1 MARLESLP
9 RRIAELARSLQAE
22 VGSGD
27 TMDLAVTLAIEVV
40 EGAHDAAISLVH
52 RGRIVETPA
61 YTSEAGLQADRIQQD
76 LGLGPCLTAIRD
88 EDVVSCPDLAVEARW
103 GDWGP
108 RTARETGIGS
118 MLCFRMFTQKERLG
132 ALSLYAPEPH
142 SFSGADVESGL
153 SFAAHTA
160 IAVAVA
166 RQDEN
171 MDIALDSRSLI
182 GQATGIVMDRY
193 DIDAVRAFAVLKR
206 ISQQS
211 NVKLHEVAVELIR
224 TRHLP
229 SGQSSDDQQTRPASA
244 AVDTNA
250 Q

>member
-1 MARLESLP
+1 MPRVDSLP
-9 RRIAELARSLQAE
+9 RRIAELSRSLQAE
-22 VGSGD
+22 EGPGD

-40 EGAHDAAISLVH
+40 DGAQDAAISLVH

-61 YTSEAGLQADRIQQD
+61 FTSECGLRSDRIQQE
-76 LGLGPCLTAIRD
+76 LGVGPCLTAIRD
-88 EDVVSCPDLAVEARW
+88 EEVVSCPDLAGESRW
-103 GDWGP
+103 GEWGP
-108 RTARETGIGS
+108 RTAEEAGIGS

-132 ALSLYAPEPH
+132 ALSLYSPRPH
-142 SFSGADVESGL
+142 AFTGADVESGL

-160 IAVAVA
+160 IAIAVA

-193 DIDAVRAFAVLKR
+193 DIDAVRAFTVLKR

-211 NVKLHEVAVELIR
+211 NVKIHEVAVELIR

-229 SGQSSDDQQTRPASA
+229 S
-244 AVDTNA
+244 
-250 Q
+250 

>member
-1 MARLESLP
+1 MIRVESLA

-22 VGSGD
+22 RGAGD
-27 TMDLAVTLAIEVV
+27 TMDLAVTLAVDVITGSE
-40 EGAHDAAISLVH
+40 DAAISLIH
-52 RGRIVETPA
+52 RGRVVETPA
-61 YTSEAGLQADRIQQD
+61 YTSERALRADQVQQE
-76 LGLGPCLTAIRD
+76 LGVGPCLTAIRD
-88 EDVVSCPDLAVEARW
+88 EEVVSCPNLEVETRW
-103 GDWGP
+103 GEWGP
-108 RTARETGIGS
+108 RTAEETGFAS

-132 ALSLYAPEPH
+132 ALSLYAGQPH
-142 SFSGADVESGL
+142 AFSGADVESGL

-160 IAVAVA
+160 IAIAVA

-193 DIDAVRAFAVLKR
+193 DLDAVRAFAVLKR

-224 TRHLP
+224 NRHLP
-229 SGQSSDDQQTRPASA
+229 PQ
-244 AVDTNA
+244 
-250 Q
+250 

>member
-1 MARLESLP
+1 MIRVESLS
-9 RRIAELARSLQAE
+9 RLIAEVARSLQAE
-22 VGSGD
+22 QGSGD
-27 TMDLAVTLAIEVV
+27 TMDLAVTLAV
-40 EGAHDAAISLVH
+40 EIVDGAEDAAITLVH
-52 RGRIVETPA
+52 RDRIIETPA
-61 YTSEAGLQADRIQQD
+61 STSEAAQQADRIQQE
-76 LGLGPCLTAIRD
+76 LGVGPCLTALRE
-88 EDVVSCPDLAVEARW
+88 EDVVSCPDLATEERW
-103 GDWGP
+103 GQWGP
-108 RTARETGIGS
+108 RTAAEAGIGS

-132 ALSLYAPEPH
+132 ALSLYAAQPRA
-142 SFSGADVESGL
+142 FTGADVESGL

-160 IAVAVA
+160 IAIAVA

-193 DIDAVRAFAVLKR
+193 DIDAVRAFAVLRR

-229 SGQSSDDQQTRPASA
+229 A
-244 AVDTNA
+244 
-250 Q
+250 

>member
-1 MARLESLP
+1 MIRVEPLA

-22 VGSGD
+22 RGSGD
-27 TMDLAVTLAIEVV
+27 TMDLAVTLAVEVIV
-40 EGAHDAAISLVH
+40 GSDDAAISLVH
-52 RGRIVETPA
+52 RGRVVETPA
-61 YTSEAGLQADRIQQD
+61 YTSERALRADQIQQE
-76 LGLGPCLTAIRD
+76 LGVGPCLTAIRD
-88 EDVVSCPDLAVEARW
+88 DEVVSCPNLTVETRW
-103 GDWGP
+103 GAWGP
-108 RTARETGIGS
+108 QTAEETGFAS

-132 ALSLYAPEPH
+132 ALSLYSAQPH
-142 SFSGADVESGL
+142 AFSGADVESGL

-160 IAVAVA
+160 IAIAVA

-171 MDIALDSRSLI
+171 MDIALDSRSLV

-193 DIDAVRAFAVLKR
+193 DLDAVRAFAVLKR

-229 SGQSSDDQQTRPASA
+229 PA
-244 AVDTNA
+244 
-250 Q
+250 

>member
-1 MARLESLP
+1 MIRVESLS
-9 RRIAELARSLQAE
+9 RLIADVARSLQAE
-22 VGSGD
+22 EGSGD
-27 TMDLAVTLAIEVV
+27 TMDLAVTLAIEIVD
-40 EGAHDAAISLVH
+40 GAEQAGITLVH

-61 YTSEAGLQADRIQQD
+61 STSEAAIAADRIQQE
-76 LGLGPCLTAIRD
+76 LGEGPCLTAIRD
-88 EDVVSCPDLAVEARW
+88 EEVVSCPDLAAEERW
-103 GDWGP
+103 GKWGP
-108 RTARETGIGS
+108 RTAAETGIGS

-132 ALSLYAPEPH
+132 ALSLYAAAPRA
-142 SFSGADVESGL
+142 FSGADVESGL

-160 IAVAVA
+160 IAIAVA

-193 DIDAVRAFAVLKR
+193 DIDAVRAVAVLRR

-229 SGQSSDDQQTRPASA
+229 A
-244 AVDTNA
+244 
-250 Q
+250 

>member
-1 MARLESLP
+1 MVRMESLP

-22 VGSGD
+22 AGTGN
-27 TMDLAVTLAIEVV
+27 TMDLAVTLAVEVV
-40 EGAHDAAISLVH
+40 GGAEDAGISLVH
-52 RGRIVETPA
+52 RGRLVETPA
-61 YTSEAGLQADRIQQD
+61 FTSGCALRSDRIQQE
-76 LGLGPCLTAIRD
+76 LGQGPCLTAIRD
-88 EDVVSCPDLAVEARW
+88 EEIVSCPDLATESRW

-108 RTARETGIGS
+108 RTAEEAGIGS
-118 MLCFRMFTQKERLG
+118 MLSFRMFTSKERLG
-132 ALSLYAPEPH
+132 ALSVYAVQPH
-142 SFSGADVESGL
+142 AFTGADVESGL

-160 IAVAVA
+160 IAIAVA

-193 DIDAVRAFAVLKR
+193 EIDAVRAFAVLKR

-229 SGQSSDDQQTRPASA
+229 A
-244 AVDTNA
+244 
-250 Q
+250 

>member
-1 MARLESLP
+1 MIRVEPLA

-22 VGSGD
+22 RGSGD
-27 TMDLAVTLAIEVV
+27 TMDLAVTLAVEVIV
-40 EGAHDAAISLVH
+40 GSDDAAISLVH
-52 RGRIVETPA
+52 RGRVVETPA
-61 YTSEAGLQADRIQQD
+61 YTSERALRADQIQQE
-76 LGLGPCLTAIRD
+76 LGVGPCLTAIRD
-88 EDVVSCPDLAVEARW
+88 DEVVSCPNLTVETRW
-103 GDWGP
+103 GAWGP
-108 RTARETGIGS
+108 QTAEETGFAS

-132 ALSLYAPEPH
+132 ALSLYSAQPH
-142 SFSGADVESGL
+142 AFSGADVESGL

-160 IAVAVA
+160 IAIAVA

-193 DIDAVRAFAVLKR
+193 DLDAVRAFAVLKR

-229 SGQSSDDQQTRPASA
+229 PA
-244 AVDTNA
+244 
-250 Q
+250 

>member
-1 MARLESLP
+1 MVRFESLP

-22 VGSGD
+22 EGAGD
-27 TMDLAVTLAIEVV
+27 TMDLAVTLATEVIV
-40 EGAHDAAISLVH
+40 GAEHAGISLVY

-61 YTSEAGLQADRIQQD
+61 FTGDCALKADQIQQE
-76 LGLGPCLTAIRD
+76 LGDGPCLTAIRD
-88 EDVVSCPDLAVEARW
+88 EEVVSCPDLTAESRW

-108 RTARETGIGS
+108 RTAEEAGIGS
-118 MLCFRMFTQKERLG
+118 ALCFRMFTQKERLG
-132 ALSLYAPEPH
+132 ALSVYSSRPH
-142 SFSGADVESGL
+142 AFTGADVESGL
-153 SFAAHTA
+153 SFAAHAA
-160 IAVAVA
+160 IAIAVA

-229 SGQSSDDQQTRPASA
+229 S
-244 AVDTNA
+244 
-250 Q
+250 

>member
-1 MARLESLP
+1 MARIESLS

-22 VGSGD
+22 EGSGE
-27 TMDLAVTLAIEVV
+27 TMDLAVTLAVDVV
-40 EGAHDAAISLVH
+40 EGAEDAGISLVL

-61 YTSEAGLQADRIQQD
+61 ATSERGFQADRLQQE
-76 LGLGPCLTAIRD
+76 LGDGPCVTALRD
-88 EDVVSCPDLAVEARW
+88 EEIISCPDLAAETRW
-103 GDWGP
+103 GAWGP
-108 RTARETGIGS
+108 RTAEEAGIGS

-132 ALSLYAPEPH
+132 ALSLYATEPH
-142 SFSGADVESGL
+142 AFTGADVESGL

-160 IAVAVA
+160 IAVTVA
-166 RQDEN
+166 RQEEN
-171 MDIALDSRSLI
+171 MDLALDSRSLI

-211 NVKLHEVAVELIR
+211 NVKMHEVAVELIR

-229 SGQSSDDQQTRPASA
+229 S
-244 AVDTNA
+244 
-250 Q
+250 